1 MERTGDRMKKS
12 KQKLD
17 KVMSLFGSCNHG
29 YSPEDAAMMLQRYKK
44 HIYRQ
49 WKKFAKD
56 ENDWRTGEETYG
68 FGNVAGQ
75 LHYISDRYQCA
86 FRMRWLYDMIN
97 KFER

>member
-1 MERTGDRMKKS
+1 MKKP

-17 KVMSLFGSCNHG
+17 KVMSMFDRDHG

-44 HIYRQ
+44 HIHRQ

-68 FGNVAGQ
+68 FGNVSEQ
-75 LHYISDRYQCA
+75 LHYISDRYKCA
-86 FRMRWLYDMIN
+86 FRLRWLYDMIN
-97 KFER
+97 KFEETK